1 MREEHIHIES
11 LGSVDINKKQ
21 VIFIEPSDKQSLSND
36 DYSSLKLKYKSHDFD
51 LISLSHILNNIPET
65 LLSFYTPEYKTT
77 NVDLNETI
85 SFIESICDI
94 RISKPIC
101 LRFNNNDAS
110 DIKYVMMEEENDAI
124 DFLEKYLSFI
134 DTEKKH
140 HVAERSASFHRDIIK
155 HCYIED
161 EKIGSLFREYEL
173 NETVASETS
182 CGSLSTSA
190 PDEIATADTLIRELQ
205 NMREEDLRKLGLSV
219 ASLRFLLRLKAM
231 PAPSKM
237 RITRHAKIILEDFNN
252 REIKLDDKTKAL
264 YFLFLRHPEGISIK
278 CLPDHIEELLDI
290 YQSFSGRDDKMAM
303 RKTIENLADPFQ
315 NNANISLSRIK
326 KAFCEAFD
334 MQIAKYYFVDGERGG
349 CRKVALDRKLV
360 IWETIR

>member
-1 MREEHIHIES
+1 MKEEYIHIES
-11 LGSVDINKKQ
+11 LGSVGVKKNQ
-21 VIFIEPSDKQSLSND
+21 IIYIEPADQQSLSND
-36 DYSSLKLKYKSHDFD
+36 DYNLLKLKYKSHDFD

-110 DIKYVMMEEENDAI
+110 DIKYVMMEEEKDAI
-124 DFLEKYLSFI
+124 DFLEKYLSLI
-134 DTEKKH
+134 DTERKH
-140 HVAERSASFHRDIIK
+140 HVAERSASFHKDIRY
-155 HCYIED
+155 CYYD
-161 EKIGSLFREYEL
+161 EKLDSIFREFEL
-173 NETVASETS
+173 NETVATEAARGS
-182 CGSLSTSA
+182 CSTSA

-219 ASLRFLLRLKAM
+219 ASLRFLLKLKAM
-231 PAPSKM
+231 PSPSRM